1 MICRMPITLPVS
13 RMSTADKL
21 LVMEQLWE
29 SISQKPE
36 KVASPRW
43 HREVLAARR
52 KKMSEGKG
60 KFITLSEL
68 HKQLSR

>member
-1 MICRMPITLPVS
+1 MTTLKIDQMPLS
-13 RMSTADKL
+13 DKL
-21 LVMEQLWE
+21 AVMEQLWV

-52 KKMSEGKG
+52 KKMSEGKA

-68 HKQLSR
+68 HRQLSR

>member
-1 MICRMPITLPVS
+1 MTTLKIDQMPLS
-13 RMSTADKL
+13 DKL
-21 LVMEQLWE
+21 AVMEQLWV

-68 HKQLSR
+68 HRQLSR

>member
-1 MICRMPITLPVS
+1 MTTLKIDKMPLL
-13 RMSTADKL
+13 DKL
-21 LVMEQLWE
+21 AVMEQLWE

-52 KKMSEGKG
+52 KKMNEGKA

-68 HKQLSR
+68 HRQLSR